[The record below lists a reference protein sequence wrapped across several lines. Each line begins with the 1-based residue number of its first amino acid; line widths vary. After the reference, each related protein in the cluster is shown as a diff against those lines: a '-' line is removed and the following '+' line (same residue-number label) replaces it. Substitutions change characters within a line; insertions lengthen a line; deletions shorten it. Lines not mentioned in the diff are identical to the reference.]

1 LFEQNHYEVLEIPAN
16 SDARQ
21 VERAYQIALAT
32 YRPDSAA
39 TYSVFSDEDN
49 QTILGRIE
57 EAYGVLSDASQRAEY
72 DRQLS
77 EAKQLARALD
87 SGESELPSGPA
98 AVAEQPGVTPP
109 LRRTLLPPARSSVAP
124 SERRPLEISFASE
137 PEEFA
142 MLIDSASPAPSSDAE
157 ESLADGL
164 EPDDGI
170 FDGAALR
177 RIRMS
182 MGTEL
187 SEISQ
192 RTKISAEHLHNI
204 EEDRFEALP
213 APGYVRGFVREIARC
228 LRLDPNQVAS
238 SYIEL
243 MSVSTAAR
251 K

>member
-87 SGESELPSGPA
+87 SG
-98 AVAEQPGVTPP
+98 VAEQPGVTPP

-213 APGYVRGFVREIARC
+213 APVYVRGFVREIARC